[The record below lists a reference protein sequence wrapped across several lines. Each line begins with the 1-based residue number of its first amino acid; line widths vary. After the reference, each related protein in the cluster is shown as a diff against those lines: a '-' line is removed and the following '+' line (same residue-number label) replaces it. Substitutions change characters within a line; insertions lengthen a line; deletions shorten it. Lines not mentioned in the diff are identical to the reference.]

1 MDMFCSFSTVLSLIT
16 AAVFGW
22 VRVLLHCSF
31 PTFSVICF
39 APCQSCRIMI
49 MDRFRRFQPLAA
61 ENGTRRTYRINARQS
76 TLRERAS
83 KVVQVTVSVAAL
95 RCYARLAFLHSCHTC
110 LHCQIQRSA
119 RGRDQPL
126 ADTGRDQ
133 PLAETAEVPAAPV
146 GRPPM
151 AVNTHPPVLLPPRL
165 PRQRNRGQS
174 QVSRQVRQETKIAVV
189 IGAGGSHRRSRAE
202 VSTTNNNLPKPKASR
217 WRRHRRC

>member
-1 MDMFCSFSTVLSLIT
+1 
-16 AAVFGW
+16 
-22 VRVLLHCSF
+22 
-31 PTFSVICF
+31 
-39 APCQSCRIMI
+39 

-76 TLRERAS
+76 TLRARGS
-83 KVVQVTVSVAAL
+83 KVVEVPAL
-95 RCYARLAFLHSCHTC
+95 CYARLAFLHSLHTC
-110 LHCQIQRSA
+110 LHCQIHEKRSA

-151 AVNTHPPVLLPPRL
+151 AVNTHPPVFLPPRL

-202 VSTTNNNLPKPKASR
+202 VSTTNNDLPKPMASR